1 MLCFSITLLLA
12 ATCLLASAG
21 VPTETVTTCEGNHV
35 HRLSCDIGVISVE
48 TALYGRADSVT
59 CSEGQPSYKTSTTD
73 CSLTDT
79 LALLKRRCDGKRLCE
94 LSPNG
99 FGASDPC
106 RGTYKYLQTKYN
118 CFPATHQ
125 VTCEHSLAHL
135 HCDEGL
141 VINVY
146 SADYGRHD
154 QTTCSYQ
161 RSPSKIRNTDCAHPT
176 SHVSESCTGKNSC
189 IVKASNSVFGDPCAG
204 TYKYLEV
211 AYTCELEVPL
221 LAVATVWL
229 HLAFCTAATR
239 G

>member
-211 AYTCELEVPL
+211 AYTCEYPVI
-221 LAVATVWL
+221 T
-229 HLAFCTAATR
+229 T
-239 G
+239 

>member
-1 MLCFSITLLLA
+1 NIFLNNVLKLIPQYLFL
-12 ATCLLASAG
+12 G

-118 CFPATHQ
+118 CFPASQSYLNTS
-125 VTCEHSLAHL
+125 TGCEGLKIH
-135 HCDEGL
+135 HCFQLLILFLLDEGL

-204 TYKYLEV
+204 TYKYLECG
-211 AYTCELEVPL
+211 YS
-221 LAVATVWL
+221 
-229 HLAFCTAATR
+229 
-239 G
+239 GS